1 VDATSGHL
9 YFLDS
14 SRRQLVRVEIDE
26 TAQADGG
33 QPVSAEVTRINLG
46 HLGVSDGR
54 GLTINPINGHFYFFS
69 PSQEEAYEIT
79 TSGQL
84 VTVFDLAEFGLVLP
98 QSMAVAPTGDRT
110 DDPAIVSLYI
120 VDSVAVQGGSSD
132 NLGQISRAT
141 MGQIVELSTAGPLPR
156 PPRAITDIGTL
167 VKKTET
173 SLFSPP
179 SPDPAGITYMSNSNT
194 LLISDSEVDEMGIW
208 AGKNLFETTLAGELV
223 ASFTTHPQFSDE
235 PTDVA
240 HNPANNHLFVSDD
253 TGTRAIY
260 ELNPGTDGS
269 YNTGDDIITSFPTA
283 PYGSTDSEGV
293 SFNTWTGRLFFTD
306 GLNGEFYEIDPG
318 PNGAFDGRAGSGG
331 DDVLTVQFDTGQY
344 GIDDPEGSAFN
355 FHNGNVF
362 ILGGNELIAE
372 VTPIGIGQS
381 ALVRTIDISGIDN
394 PVADRLAGIVYAPA
408 STDPNQFHLYVV
420 ARGEDN
426 GADPNENDGVLYEIS
441 FPNSPGDTNQAPA
454 VNAGSD
460 QTIGPASVAALD
472 GTVSDDGEPDPPGA
486 VTTTWSQMSGPGTVS
501 FGDANAVD
509 TTASF
514 SASGVY
520 VLRLTAFDGQLS
532 ASDEVTI
539 TVSPGNA
546 APVVNAGLDQTIT
559 LPANASL
566 DGTVSDDG
574 LPVSPGTVTT
584 TWSQMSGPGTVTFG
598 DENAVDTTASFSAA
612 GDYVLRLTA
621 DDGELSA
628 SDDVA
633 VTVNLANTVP
643 VVNAGLDQEITLPAN
658 ASLDGTVSDDGLP
671 VSPGTVTTTWSKVSG
686 PGTISF
692 GNANAVDTTAS
703 FSAAGDY
710 VLRLTAD
717 DGQLSATDDVAVT
730 VNPANTA
737 PVVSAGSD
745 QAITLPDSATLDG
758 TVSDDGLPASPGA
771 VTTTWSQVSGP
782 GTVTFGDANVV
793 NTTAS
798 FSANGV
804 YVLRLTADDGQLSA
818 IDDVIITVNPANA
831 APVVAAGSDQ
841 EITLPASASLNGT
854 VNDDGLPNP
863 PGTVTMT
870 WSQMSGPGTVT
881 FGDASAVDTTA
892 SFSAAGV
899 YVLRLT
905 ADDGQLSAND
915 DVTVT
920 VNSGNT
926 APVVNAGPDQAI
938 TLPDSAVLD
947 GTVSD
952 DGLPSGS
959 VTLTWSQVSG
969 PGTVSFGNA
978 SAVDTMA
985 SFSANG
991 EYVLRLTADDG
1002 QLTASDELTVIVGG
1016 GSNQAPTVSAGV
1028 DQEIT
1033 LPANA
1038 SLDGTVSD
1046 DGLPN
1051 PPGSVT
1057 VTWSQVS
1064 GPGTVIFANANAVDT
1079 TANFSAAGEY
1089 VLRLTAD
1096 DGQLTA
1102 SGDVTITV
1110 NPANTVPLV
1119 NAGSD
1124 QTITLP
1130 ANASLDGT
1138 VSDDG
1143 LPNPP
1148 GAVTATWSKV
1158 SGPGTVSFGDANAVD
1173 TTASF
1178 SASGVYVLR
1187 LTADDGQL
1195 TVSDDITVTV
1205 NPAPPVSENMIF
1217 LPNISVNLNG
1227 AASNVAPPDSSSVA
1241 SSTNALPD
1249 SSSGVYRWTANMSLD
1264 RVSIDPA
1271 ITATIPV
1278 MVRRSALDPRYG
1290 FNYRLQV
1297 SFGDAMFARQLVV

>member
-1 VDATSGHL
+1 LDLGANEVLDPGDQVIHQFIVSSMGISDPEASAFNWHNGNL
-9 YFLDS
+9 YVM
-14 SRRQLVRVEIDE
+14 SRTEDLIV
-26 TAQADGG
+26 
-33 QPVSAEVTRINLG
+33 EVTPDGDTVRYIDIAAISNL
-46 HLGVSDGR
+46 D
-54 GLTINPINGHFYFFS
+54 
-69 PSQEEAYEIT
+69 
-79 TSGQL
+79 
-84 VTVFDLAEFGLVLP
+84 
-98 QSMAVAPTGDRT
+98 
-110 DDPAIVSLYI
+110 
-120 VDSVAVQGGSSD
+120 
-132 NLGQISRAT
+132 
-141 MGQIVELSTAGPLPR
+141 STAGL
-156 PPRAITDIGTL
+156 
-167 VKKTET
+167 
-173 SLFSPP
+173 
-179 SPDPAGITYMSNSNT
+179 
-194 LLISDSEVDEMGIW
+194 
-208 AGKNLFETTLAGELV
+208 
-223 ASFTTHPQFSDE
+223 
-235 PTDVA
+235 
-240 HNPANNHLFVSDD
+240 
-253 TGTRAIY
+253 
-260 ELNPGTDGS
+260 
-269 YNTGDDIITSFPTA
+269 
-283 PYGSTDSEGV
+283 
-293 SFNTWTGRLFFTD
+293 
-306 GLNGEFYEIDPG
+306 
-318 PNGAFDGRAGSGG
+318 
-331 DDVLTVQFDTGQY
+331 
-344 GIDDPEGSAFN
+344 
-355 FHNGNVF
+355 
-362 ILGGNELIAE
+362 
-372 VTPIGIGQS
+372 
-381 ALVRTIDISGIDN
+381 
-394 PVADRLAGIVYAPA
+394 VYAPA
-408 STDPNQFHLYVV
+408 SDGSGRHNLYIVT
-420 ARGEDN
+420 R
-426 GADPNENDGVLYEIS
+426 GADEDADSELVEIT
-441 FPNSPGDTNQAPA
+441 FPLGDNPIFVDAGPDQTIPTNSTTLEGETAIPPIGLDIGLGIPGDSIVTTLWTPVSGPGIVTFGDDSALDTIVSFSATGEYVLQLTAQDGDLTASDTVTITIGAVTNQPPL
-454 VNAGSD
+454 VNAGTD
-460 QTIGPASVAALD
+460 QV
-472 GTVSDDGEPDPPGA
+472 
-486 VTTTWSQMSGPGTVS
+486 
-501 FGDANAVD
+501 
-509 TTASF
+509 
-514 SASGVY
+514 
-520 VLRLTAFDGQLS
+520 
-532 ASDEVTI
+532 
-539 TVSPGNA
+539 
-546 APVVNAGLDQTIT
+546 IT
-559 LPANASL
+559 LPANTSL
-566 DGTVSDDG
+566 AGTVSDDG
-574 LPVSPGTVTT
+574 LPASPGTVTT

-598 DENAVDTTASFSAA
+598 NANAVDTSASFPVA
-612 GDYVLRLTA
+612 GVYVLRLTA
-621 DDGELSA
+621 DDGELNVH
-628 SDDVA
+628 DDVTI
-633 VTVNLANTVP
+633 TVNTAP
-643 VVNAGLDQEITLPAN
+643 VVDAGLDQAITLPTS

-671 VSPGTVTTTWSKVSG
+671 TSPGTVTTTWSKVSG
-686 PGTISF
+686 PGTVTF
-692 GNANAVDTTAS
+692 GNASLIDTTAS
-703 FSAAGDY
+703 FSMAGVYVLRLTANDGHLSATDDVTVTVNPANAAPLVNAGLDQTITLPASASLDGTVNDDGLPASPGVVTTAWSQMSGPGTVTFGDASAVNTTASFSINGVY

-717 DGQLSATDDVAVT
+717 DGELSANDDVTIT
-730 VNPANTA
+730 VNNPTNAA
-737 PVVSAGSD
+737 PVVNAGTD
-745 QAITLPDSATLDG
+745 QTITLPDNAALDG
-758 TVSDDGLPASPGA
+758 TVSDDGLPASPGV

-804 YVLRLTADDGQLSA
+804 YVLRLTADDGQLTA

-863 PGTVTMT
+863 PGTVTTT

-881 FGDASAVDTTA
+881 FGDASAVNTTA

-905 ADDGQLSAND
+905 ADDGQLSATD

-1130 ANASLDGT
+1130 ASASLDGT

-1148 GAVTATWSKV
+1148 GAVTATWSQV

-1187 LTADDGQL
+1187 LTADDGQW

-1217 LPNISVNLNG
+1217 LPNISVNLNS

-1278 MVRRSALDPRYG
+1278 MVRRSALDPRYD

-1297 SFGDAMFARQLVV
+1297 SFGDAMVARQLVV